1 MRGFRIDVFIVLVLL
16 GKNDNFKNSYSLRRV
31 LHWKFG
37 ILSDMELKEKMIN
50 NGLIIKDNSGNNNID
65 YNITSLGITYLKQNF
80 DRGKRSI
87 YDSFPELNE
96 FLDALFDKFVI

>member
-1 MRGFRIDVFIVLVLL
+1 MGDFRIDIFIVLALL

-37 ILSDMELKEKMIN
+37 ILSDIELKEEMIN
-50 NGLIIKDNSGNNNID
+50 NGLIIKDISGNVNTD

-80 DRGKRSI
+80 DRGKISI
-87 YDSFPELNE
+87 YDSFPELSE
-96 FLDALFDKFVI
+96 FLDALFDEFVI